1 MIVDA
6 RMKRIV
12 ALAILLALARTAL
25 AAPMRP
31 ATPLSDV
38 SLDATAEAVIQRL
51 PTCEVPIR
59 TRVAEWKASASI
71 ACKQSAPNDA
81 GCVPAQLR
89 LRAEQLR
96 RLRSC
101 KFL

>member
-1 MIVDA
+1 
-6 RMKRIV
+6 MKRAFV
-12 ALAILLALARTAL
+12 SAILGAVACAAS

-31 ATPLSDV
+31 AVPPAEN

-51 PTCEVPIR
+51 PACEVVIR

-71 ACKQSAPNDA
+71 ACKKSAPQDA
-81 GCVPAQLR
+81 GCVPARLA

-96 RLRSC
+96 RVRSC